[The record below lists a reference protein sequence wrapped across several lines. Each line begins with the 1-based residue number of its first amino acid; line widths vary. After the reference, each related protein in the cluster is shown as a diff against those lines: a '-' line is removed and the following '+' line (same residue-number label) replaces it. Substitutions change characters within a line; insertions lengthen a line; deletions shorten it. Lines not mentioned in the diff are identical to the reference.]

1 MIAMITARPAKR
13 RSVSDSDVIV
23 AGAAF
28 ILPLELVLHASR
40 QLASHLDWHEP
51 IGLQERLE
59 GRSSHNGEILR
70 DVSFLL
76 SGNRGYD
83 SNWSVPWE
91 LNPQPF
97 ALLTQCSTTEPHRN
111 TSLLHIIR
119 VIGWMTEELGSK
131 DGY

>member
-1 MIAMITARPAKR
+1 MIAVIAACSAKW

-28 ILPLELVLHASR
+28 ILPRARICMLRDNWPVI
-40 QLASHLDWHEP
+40 DWREP

-70 DVSFLL
+70 DVSFPL

-83 SNWSVPWE
+83 SNRSV
-91 LNPQPF
+91 LF
-97 ALLTQCSTTEPHRN
+97 
-111 TSLLHIIR
+111 
-119 VIGWMTEELGSK
+119 IGIFNNM
-131 DGY
+131 